1 VVDER
6 GNPEPAGD
14 RSAHRHLTRA
24 AVISDIHGNGAAL
37 GAVLAELRELGV
49 DELWALGDTVGY
61 GPQPNET
68 TATVALHA
76 DLALVGNHDLVALG
90 EARVSVEEFNPDA
103 AAAARWTQAVLT
115 GASRAFLSSLL
126 PSDSRPGVALFH
138 ASAVDPVWDY
148 VLTIED
154 ARRTFELTHDPLVL
168 VGHTHVPIAV
178 TGDGREANG
187 AHAPGGHIVDLA
199 RGRWLLNPGS
209 VGQPRDGDPRAAY
222 LLLDLAAGRA
232 EFRRVEYPVDETQA
246 QMREAGLPDA
256 LAQRLAYGV

>member
-1 VVDER
+1 MVDER
-6 GNPEPAGD
+6 GDPEPAGD
-14 RSAHRHLTRA
+14 GPTPGHLTRA
-24 AVISDIHGNGAAL
+24 AVISDVHANGPAL
-37 GAVLAELRELGV
+37 GAVLADLHQQGV
-49 DELWALGDTVGY
+49 DELWTLGDTVGY

-68 TATVALHA
+68 TATIALHA

-90 EARVSVEEFNPDA
+90 QAGVSVAEFNPDA

-115 GASRAFLSSLL
+115 GASREFLSSLL
-126 PSDSRPGVALFH
+126 PTDTRSGVALFH

-154 ARRTFELTHDPLVL
+154 ARRTLELTDDPLVL
-168 VGHTHVPIAV
+168 VGHTHVPIAI
-178 TGDGREANG
+178 TGDGREARG
-187 AHAPGGHIVDLA
+187 AHAPGGHVVDLA
-199 RGRWLLNPGS
+199 GGRWLLNPGS

-232 EFRRVEYPVDETQA
+232 EFRRVEYPVERTQE
-246 QMREAGLPDA
+246 QMRVAGLPPA